1 MGLTAKKIGR
11 NFTFADYRSWTDE
24 ERWEIIS
31 GEAYAMTPAPS
42 LKHQEI
48 VSNLH
53 IRLKTDPQN
62 RCYTA
67 ISPTDVVLD
76 DFNVVQPDVFVVC
89 DKSKLKES
97 HVQGAP
103 DLIIEVL
110 SKTTQLKDKR
120 EKKTLYERFG
130 VQEYLI
136 VNPED
141 EMVERYRLV
150 NGQYLSADVFNWDE
164 TLKLVAL
171 PDITINLWEIF
182 ARQRP
187 QENEVI

>member
-1 MGLTAKKIGR
+1 MGSTVKKTGR
-11 NFTFADYRSWTDE
+11 KFTFADYRGWTDE
-24 ERWEIIS
+24 ERWEIIN

-42 LKHQEI
+42 LKHQEV

-62 RCYTA
+62 KCYTA
-67 ISPTDVVLD
+67 IAPTDVVLD

-89 DKSKLKES
+89 DRSKLRET

-110 SKTTQLKDKR
+110 SKSTQLKDKR
-120 EKKTLYERFG
+120 EKKTLYERSG
-130 VQEYLI
+130 VGEYLI
-136 VNPED
+136 VYPED
-141 EMVERYRLV
+141 EMIERYRLV

-171 PDITINLWEIF
+171 PDIAINLWVIF
-182 ARQRP
+182 SRQRP
-187 QENEVI
+187 QENGAI

>member
-1 MGLTAKKIGR
+1 MGVTAKKIGR
-11 NFTFADYRSWTDE
+11 NFTFADYRGWTDE

-62 RCYTA
+62 KCYTA

-164 TLKLVAL
+164 TLKLVAM

>member
-11 NFTFADYRSWTDE
+11 KLTFGDYRSWTE
-24 ERWEIIS
+24 EGRWEIIN

-42 LKHQEI
+42 LKHQEV
-48 VSNLH
+48 VSNFH

-67 ISPTDVVLD
+67 ISPTDVVID

-89 DKSKLKES
+89 DQSKLKET

-103 DLIIEVL
+103 DLIVEVL
-110 SKTTQLKDKR
+110 SKATQLKDKR
-120 EKKTLYERFG
+120 EKKTLYERYG
-130 VQEYLI
+130 VREYLL
-136 VNPED
+136 VYPED
-141 EMVERYRLV
+141 EMVERYHLV

-187 QENEVI
+187 QENEAI

>member
-11 NFTFADYRSWTDE
+11 KFTFADYRSWTDE
-24 ERWEIIS
+24 ERWEIIN

-48 VSNLH
+48 VSNFH

-89 DKSKLKES
+89 DQSKLKET

-110 SKTTQLKDKR
+110 SKSTQLKDKR
-120 EKKTLYERFG
+120 EKKTLYERSG

-164 TLKLVAL
+164 TLELVVL

-187 QENEVI
+187 QENGAI

>member
-1 MGLTAKKIGR
+1 MSLTAKKIGR
-11 NFTFADYRSWTDE
+11 KFTFADYRSWTDE
-24 ERWEIIS
+24 GRWEIIN
-31 GEAYAMTPAPS
+31 GEAFAMTPAPS
-42 LKHQEI
+42 LKHQEV
-48 VSNLH
+48 VSNFH

-76 DFNVVQPDVFVVC
+76 DFNIVQPDVFVVC
-89 DKSKLKES
+89 DKSKLKET

-110 SKTTQLKDKR
+110 SKATQLKDKR
-120 EKKTLYERFG
+120 EKKTLYERSG
-130 VQEYLI
+130 VLEYLI

-150 NGQYLSADVFNWDE
+150 NGQYLSPDVFNWDE
-164 TLKLVAL
+164 TLQLVAL
-171 PDITINLWEIF
+171 SDITINLWEIF

-187 QENEVI
+187 PEDGAI